1 MTHHISIEDAKK
13 LVAGPLGSE
22 MAKFPLRFAKPTF
35 FGDIPR
41 NNTSAKINNGTV
53 SLINFGDG
61 PLAITCFH
69 VLTPY
74 KDKIGKG
81 EKCLFQIG
89 ACRLDPLKQLISES
103 EELDIAV
110 IRLTEKQANE
120 ITNDDMIG
128 SSFFQPT
135 SWPPQPILKDEY
147 VIFGGFPGKWRTQL
161 ATAALEFGT
170 YSSGGSRVVT
180 IGDTYFITQF
190 ERECWIQTLGA
201 KDAINLTEIG
211 GLSGGPAFV
220 SRGLRFDFVGII
232 YQFSSNFELLYF
244 RHSNILKS
252 DGQINNV

>member
-1 MTHHISIEDAKK
+1 M
-13 LVAGPLGSE
+13 
-22 MAKFPLRFAKPTF
+22 
-35 FGDIPR
+35 
-41 NNTSAKINNGTV
+41 
-53 SLINFGDG
+53 INFGDG

-81 EKCLFQIG
+81 GKCLFQIG
-89 ACRLDPLKQLISES
+89 ACRPDPLKQLISES

-128 SSFFQPT
+128 SSFFQLT

-147 VIFGGFPGKWRTQL
+147 VMFGGFPENGELSWIPMHL
-161 ATAALEFGT
+161 NLEHIVG
-170 YSSGGSRVVT
+170 GGSKVAT

-190 ERECWIQTLGA
+190 ERECWIRTLGA

-220 SRGLRFDFVGII
+220 SREITI
-232 YQFSSNFELLYF
+232 
-244 RHSNILKS
+244 
-252 DGQINNV
+252 